1 MKELILLGGL
11 AAIAAFGYYIMS
23 RLDGFLNAVQKET
36 ERQEEPAYLS
46 VAISSLDAVPEV
58 LRVLKDISGR
68 YPDVRCRV
76 SIGQEEEVVRA
87 LHTGSADVAVLPAE
101 AASGIQAQW
110 ECISIDSQP
119 LFLDHGLVEMKPM
132 QKAPQLQKILWKNKN
147 DYFLISEFLHQLCG
161 QSLQSMAI
169 MHLFEKITAVDPD

>member
-23 RLDGFLNAVQKET
+23 RLDGFLNAVHKET

-46 VAISSLDAVPEV
+46 VALSSLDAVPEV
-58 LRVLKDISGR
+58 LHILEEISRR
-68 YPDVRCRV
+68 YPEVRCSL
-76 SIGQEEEVVRA
+76 SIGQAEEVVQA
-87 LHTGSADVAVLPAE
+87 LNTGSADVAVLPVE

-119 LFLDHGLVEMKPM
+119 LFLDHGMVEMKPI
-132 QKAPQLQKILWKNKN
+132 QKAPHLQKILWKNKN
-147 DYFLISEFLHQLCG
+147 AQFWVSEFLSQLCG
-161 QSLQSMAI
+161 QSRQSV
-169 MHLFEKITAVDPD
+169 L

>member
-23 RLDGFLNAVQKET
+23 RLDDFLNAVQKET

-76 SIGQEEEVVRA
+76 SIGQEEEVVQA

-101 AASGIQAQW
+101 AVSDIQAQW
-110 ECISIDSQP
+110 ECISLDPQS
-119 LFLDHGLVEMKPM
+119 LFLDHGMVEMQSI
-132 QKAPQLQKILWKNKN
+132 QKAPQLQKILWKN
-147 DYFLISEFLHQLCG
+147 DHACFWVSEFLHRLCG
-161 QSLQSMAI
+161 QSLQSM
-169 MHLFEKITAVDPD
+169 L